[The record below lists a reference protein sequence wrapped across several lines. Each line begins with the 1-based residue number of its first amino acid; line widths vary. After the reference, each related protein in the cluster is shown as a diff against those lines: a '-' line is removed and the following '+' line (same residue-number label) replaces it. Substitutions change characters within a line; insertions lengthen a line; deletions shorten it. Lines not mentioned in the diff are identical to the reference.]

1 MKKLLTA
8 SLITSLFTL
17 SYSVHAASPYIE
29 GQLGMANVDSVDT
42 NTYTGSVDGITAIG
56 LRAKL
61 EYDNSATFGVEFGFK
76 DVIIPNLRIGASYQ
90 NLKFDFDSA
99 EFNGSITNGATTIT
113 GPVTVTSADLSSVGV
128 SLDNRVN
135 LFMVNAYYDFKTSTN
150 LTPFVGFG
158 IGLADI
164 ENAED
169 NEFAYS
175 LNAGAKYN
183 IDKNMYVGAKAVYT
197 RVSGPEDELGI
208 KFNDIDVYS
217 ANVSIGY
224 EF

>member
-8 SLITSLFTL
+8 SLITGLFTL
-17 SYSVHAASPYIE
+17 SYSAHAASPYIE
-29 GQLGMANVDSVDT
+29 GQLGMANADSVDT
-42 NTYTGSVDGITAIG
+42 NTYNGTASGITAVG
-56 LRAKL
+56 LRASL

-76 DVIIPNLRIGASYQ
+76 DVIIPNLRIGASIQ
-90 NLKFDFDSA
+90 TLNFDLDSA
-99 EFNGSITNGATTIT
+99 EINGSITNGATTFT
-113 GPVTVTSADLSSVGV
+113 GPVTVTSADLSSAG
-128 SLDNRVN
+128 LTFDNRVN
-135 LFMVNAYYDFKTSTN
+135 LFMVNTYYDFKTSTN
-150 LTPFVGFG
+150 FTPFVGFG

-164 ENAED
+164 ENAKD

-217 ANVSIGY
+217 ANLSIGY